1 MGQFANCHARAV
13 PIRHLQAILSQS
25 SDPAPI
31 DVTFASIPFLFYF
44 LPCFLAL
51 YFLLPFKNAVFLTGS
66 LIFYAWG
73 EPVFILLL
81 LASITMNHVLARAL
95 SRNRTKQL
103 LILGVGAN
111 LAALGVFKY
120 AGFLSELLLGTSI
133 SLGLQLSVAPLEL
146 HLPLGISFYTFQ
158 AISFLVDIY
167 RRDAQAPERWRDT
180 ALFISMFPQ
189 LIAGPIVR
197 FHTVAGQIQ
206 ERSHTLDRFASGAR
220 QFTRGLAQKI
230 LLANAFGE
238 AADAAF
244 GANLA
249 ELGPGAA
256 WLGLICYT
264 LQIYFDFAG
273 YSNMALGLGRM
284 MGFDFPENFN
294 FPYMSRS
301 VTEFWRRWHMSLSR
315 WFREYLYIPLGG
327 NRLSPMRTYLNL
339 TIVFL
344 LCGFW
349 HGAEFAFI
357 IWGAWHGAFLVLER
371 SPFGTWIA
379 AMPTLLRHCY
389 LLLVVMLAWIP
400 FRTEDLGDALT
411 YFAALFGQGS
421 GRVDLSLVYAPQL
434 AILLP
439 VGMVIAVWPLV
450 AQSRLAALITDRMA
464 LLAHPAPRL
473 ALEPVWVAGLLIL
486 CAADLATGSYNPFIY
501 FRF

>member
-1 MGQFANCHARAV
+1 M
-13 PIRHLQAILSQS
+13 
-25 SDPAPI
+25 
-31 DVTFASIPFLFYF
+31 TFASIPFLFYF

-51 YFLLPFKNAVFLTGS
+51 YFLLPFKNVVFLTGS

-81 LASITMNHVLARAL
+81 LASITLNHLFARAL
-95 SRNRTKQL
+95 SRGRSKTL
-103 LILGVGAN
+103 LAIGVAAN

-120 AGFLSELLLGTSI
+120 VGFLSEILLGTST
-133 SLGLQLSVAPLEL
+133 SLGLTLPFAPLDL

-167 RRDAQAPERWRDT
+167 RRDAQAPERWLDT

-197 FHTVAGQIQ
+197 FHTVAEQI
-206 ERSHTLDRFASGAR
+206 RTRAHTLDRFASGAR

-256 WLGLICYT
+256 WLGLACYT

-273 YSNMALGLGRM
+273 YSNMAVGLGRM

-327 NRLSPMRTYLNL
+327 NRLGPARTYLNL
-339 TIVFL
+339 TLVFL

-357 IWGAWHGAFLVLER
+357 VWGAWHGAFLVLER
-371 SPFGTWIA
+371 SPLGAWITA
-379 AMPTLLRHCY
+379 LPTPLRHGY
-389 LLLVVMLAWIP
+389 LLLVVMLAWVP
-400 FRTEDLGDALT
+400 FRTEDLGGAMV
-411 YFAALFGQGS
+411 YFAALIGQGS
-421 GRVDLSLVYAPQL
+421 GTVNLSTVYLPQL
-434 AILLP
+434 TFLLP
-439 VGMVIAVWPLV
+439 LGAVIAVWPLV
-450 AQSRLAALITDRMA
+450 AQSRWASWLSTRTAA
-464 LLAHPAPRL
+464 LAHPAPRL
-473 ALEPVWVAGLLIL
+473 AAEPLWVAALLIL

>member
-1 MGQFANCHARAV
+1 MTD
-13 PIRHLQAILSQS
+13 QATP
-25 SDPAPI
+25 DPTGLF

-44 LPCFLAL
+44 LPTFLAL
-51 YFLLPFKNAVFLTGS
+51 YFLLPFRNLVFLLGS
-66 LIFYAWG
+66 LVFYAWG

-81 LASITMNHVLARAL
+81 VASITMNHVMARILAARRTMQMLGIGVAL
-95 SRNRTKQL
+95 
-103 LILGVGAN
+103 N

-120 AGFLSELLLGTSI
+120 AGFFSEVILGAAGS
-133 SLGLQLSVAPLEL
+133 SAPPLDL

-167 RRDAQAPERWRDT
+167 RRDAEAPERWLDT

-197 FHTVAGQIQ
+197 FHTVAEQIHI
-206 ERSHTLDRFASGAR
+206 RTHSLDRFASGAR

-230 LLANAFGE
+230 LLANAFGQT
-238 AADAAF
+238 ADAAF
-244 GANLA
+244 GADLA
-249 ELGPGAA
+249 QLGPGAA
-256 WLGLICYT
+256 WLGLACYT

-327 NRLSPMRTYLNL
+327 NRHGPLRTYLNL
-339 TIVFL
+339 SIVFL

-349 HGAEFAFI
+349 HGAEWAFI

-371 SPFGTWIA
+371 SPVGRIITA
-379 AMPTLLRHCY
+379 LPLALRHVY
-389 LLLVVMLAWIP
+389 LLLVVMLAWVP
-400 FRTEDLGDALT
+400 FRTEDWGQAMIYFRAL
-411 YFAALFGQGS
+411 LGQGGGS
-421 GRVDLSLVYAPQL
+421 VDLSQIYAPQL
-434 AILLP
+434 AILMPL
-439 VGMVIAVWPLV
+439 GAIIAVWPLV
-450 AQSRLAALITDRMA
+450 VESRPAQWIAHQGSA
-464 LLAHPAPRL
+464 LAHPAPRVLLQPAWVL
-473 ALEPVWVAGLLIL
+473 ALLVL

>member
-1 MGQFANCHARAV
+1 M
-13 PIRHLQAILSQS
+13 
-25 SDPAPI
+25 
-31 DVTFASIPFLFYF
+31 TFASIPFLFYF

-51 YFLLPFKNAVFLTGS
+51 YFMLPFRNLVFLLGS

-73 EPVFILLL
+73 EPIFILLL
-81 LASITMNHVLARAL
+81 LASITVNHVLARAL
-95 SRNRTKQL
+95 AQHGGIR
-103 LILGVGAN
+103 LIALGVAVN
-111 LAALGVFKY
+111 LAALAVFKY
-120 AGFLSELLLGTSI
+120 AGFLSEILLGIT
-133 SLGLQLSVAPLEL
+133 GTEDVAPLDL

-167 RRDAQAPERWRDT
+167 RRDAQAPERWLDT

-197 FHTVAGQIQ
+197 FHTVAEQI
-206 ERSHTLDRFASGAR
+206 RGRTHSLDRFASGAR

-230 LLANAFGE
+230 LLANAFGA

-244 GANLA
+244 GAELA
-249 ELGPGAA
+249 QLGAGAA
-256 WLGLICYT
+256 WLGLACYT

-294 FPYMSRS
+294 FPYIARS

-327 NRLSPMRTYLNL
+327 NRLGPTRTYLNL

-349 HGAEFAFI
+349 HGAEWAFI
-357 IWGAWHGAFLVLER
+357 FWGAWHGAFLVLER
-371 SPFGTWIA
+371 SPLGTWITGL
-379 AMPTLLRHCY
+379 PNPLRHCY
-389 LLLVVMLAWIP
+389 LLLVVMLAWVP
-400 FRTEDLGDALT
+400 FRTEDLGEALT
-411 YFAALFGQGS
+411 YWSALAGQGS
-421 GRVDLSLVYAPQL
+421 GGVGFADVYSADL
-434 AILLP
+434 AILFPLGL
-439 VGMVIAVWPLV
+439 VVASWPLITE
-450 AQSRLAALITDRMA
+450 SRAAHWVSARSAALS
-464 LLAHPAPRL
+464 HPVSRTAF
-473 ALEPVWVAGLLIL
+473 EPIWVAALLIL

>member
-1 MGQFANCHARAV
+1 M
-13 PIRHLQAILSQS
+13 
-25 SDPAPI
+25 
-31 DVTFASIPFLFYF
+31 TFASIPFLFYF
-44 LPCFLAL
+44 LPGFLAL
-51 YFLLPFKNAVFLTGS
+51 YFLLPVKNLVFLAGS
-66 LIFYAWG
+66 LLFYAWG

-81 LASITMNHVLARAL
+81 LASITVNHLLARMLSGRRTMAL
-95 SRNRTKQL
+95 L
-103 LILGVGAN
+103 ALGVAAN

-120 AGFLSELLLGTSI
+120 AGFFSEVLIDAFGSSAT
-133 SLGLQLSVAPLEL
+133 PLDL

-167 RRDAQAPERWRDT
+167 RREAEAPDRWLDT

-197 FHTVAGQIQ
+197 FHTVAEQI
-206 ERSHTLDRFASGAR
+206 RARTHSLDRFASGAQ

-238 AADAAF
+238 VADAAF
-244 GANLA
+244 GADLTQ
-249 ELGPGAA
+249 LGAGAA
-256 WLGLICYT
+256 WLGLACYT

-294 FPYMSRS
+294 FPYVARS

-327 NRLSPMRTYLNL
+327 NRLSPARTYLNL
-339 TIVFL
+339 VIVFL

-349 HGAEFAFI
+349 HGAEWAFI
-357 IWGAWHGAFLVLER
+357 LWGAWHGAFLVLER
-371 SPFGTWIA
+371 SPLGRVITA
-379 AMPTLLRHCY
+379 LPLPLRHGY
-389 LLLVVMLAWIP
+389 LLLVVMLAWVP
-400 FRTEDLGDALT
+400 FRTEDLGDALI
-411 YFAALFGQGS
+411 YGAALMGHGGGTVLFA
-421 GRVDLSLVYAPQL
+421 DIYTPQL
-434 AILLP
+434 AFLAPIGLVVAL
-439 VGMVIAVWPLV
+439 WPLFTENRV
-450 AQSRLAALITDRMA
+450 ARWLSARSYAAPRA
-464 LLAHPAPRL
+464 LLD
-473 ALEPVWVAGLLIL
+473 PVWMGALLVL

>member
-1 MGQFANCHARAV
+1 M
-13 PIRHLQAILSQS
+13 
-25 SDPAPI
+25 
-31 DVTFASIPFLFYF
+31 TFASIPFLFYF
-44 LPCFLAL
+44 LPVFLAL
-51 YFLLPFKNAVFLTGS
+51 YFLLPFRNLVFLAGS
-66 LIFYAWG
+66 LVFYAWG

-81 LASITMNHVLARAL
+81 VASISVNHVIARLLAK
-95 SRNRTKQL
+95 NRTL
-103 LILGVGAN
+103 PVLALGVAAN
-111 LAALGVFKY
+111 LLALGVFKY
-120 AGFLSELLLGTSI
+120 AGFLSEVLLSAVAGTDSDI
-133 SLGLQLSVAPLEL
+133 APLDL

-167 RRDAQAPERWRDT
+167 RRDAEAPLRWLDT

-197 FHTVAGQIQ
+197 FHTLAEQITS
-206 ERSHTLDRFASGAR
+206 RTHSLDRFASGAR

-230 LLANAFGE
+230 LLANAFGQT
-238 AADAAF
+238 ADAAF
-244 GANLA
+244 GADLA
-249 ELGPGAA
+249 QLGPGAA
-256 WLGLICYT
+256 WLGLACYT

-327 NRLSPMRTYLNL
+327 NRHGPLRTYLNL
-339 TIVFL
+339 CIVFL

-349 HGAEFAFI
+349 HGAEWAFV

-371 SPFGTWIA
+371 SPLGRLLTGL
-379 AMPTLLRHCY
+379 PLLLRHAY
-389 LLLVVMLAWIP
+389 LLLVVMLAWVP
-400 FRTEDLGDALT
+400 FRTEDWGDALI
-411 YFAALFGQGS
+411 YFAALTGQGA
-421 GRVDLSLVYAPQL
+421 GGVTLDQIYAPQL
-434 AILLP
+434 AFLLP
-439 VGMVIAVWPLV
+439 LGAVIAVWPLI
-450 AQSRLAALITDRMA
+450 AESRPAAWIARRGAT
-464 LLAHPAPRL
+464 LAHPAPRVL
-473 ALEPVWVAGLLIL
+473 LEPAWVAALLVL